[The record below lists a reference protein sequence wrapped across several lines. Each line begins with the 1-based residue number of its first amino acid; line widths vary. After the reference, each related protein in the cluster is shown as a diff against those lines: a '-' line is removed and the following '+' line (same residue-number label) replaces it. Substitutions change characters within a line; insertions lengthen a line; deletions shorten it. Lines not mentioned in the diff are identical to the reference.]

1 MITPELL
8 RRIMPQAGDRA
19 DVFAAPLEVARARWV
34 GDDPLAVAHWLAQL
48 AHESGQLRYVREIA
62 SGAAYEGRRDLGNT
76 EPGDG
81 VRFRGRGLIQLTGR
95 ANYTRYQEA
104 SGLLVVAH
112 PELLEQPEHAAD
124 VSGWFWHWKALGALV
139 RSKDPVLAITKIIN
153 GGTNGLEDRRQFFAR
168 AHEALLSKPQ
178 PAAETPPAP
187 ITESTPV
194 WTAPEPPRQPDDLY
208 GPDGPR
214 GESMPIPAVVG
225 AVLPSIISA
234 IPDLIKIFGGKG
246 QPVAE
251 RNLQAAEKVVDVV
264 IKATGAVNAQDA
276 AERLAKDPAARD
288 AAQAAVREQ
297 WFSLIAEAGGG
308 GIDGARRANLASAEV
323 PLRRQPAFW
332 ISMALLPL
340 VYLLVG
346 DMLWGDGWTA
356 EQRTQMATAILGV
369 VAMIGAFF
377 LGSSWSSQRKDQ
389 QRQP

>member
-95 ANYTRYQEA
+95 ANYTRYQDA

-112 PELLEQPEHAAD
+112 PELLEKPEHAAD
-124 VSGWFWHWKALGALV
+124 VSGWFWHWKTLGALV
-139 RSKDPVLAITKIIN
+139 RSKDPVLAITRIIN
-153 GGTNGLEDRRQFFAR
+153 GGTNGLEDRRQYFTR
-168 AHEALLSKPQ
+168 AHEALLAEPR
-178 PAAETPPAP
+178 PTVETPPAP
-187 ITESTPV
+187 ITESTPA
-194 WTAPEPPRQPDDLY
+194 WTAPPPPLQPDDLY

-214 GESMPIPAVVG
+214 GVSMPIPAVVG
-225 AVLPSIISA
+225 AVLPSIIGA
-234 IPDLIKIFGGKG
+234 IPDLIKIFGGKD

-251 RNLQAAEKVVDVV
+251 RNVRAAEKVVGLVV
-264 IKATGAVNAQDA
+264 QATGAVNAQEA
-276 AERLAKDPAARD
+276 AERLATDPAARE
-288 AAQAAVREQ
+288 AAQAAVRSQ
-297 WFSLIAEAGGG
+297 WFDLIAEAGGG
-308 GIDGARRANLASAEV
+308 GIDGARKANLAAAEV
-323 PLRRQPAFW
+323 PLRRQPAVL
-332 ISMALLPL
+332 ISFALLPL

-346 DMLWGDGWTA
+346 DMLWGDGWTP
-356 EQRTQMATAILGV
+356 EQRTQMVSTVLGV
-369 VAMIGAFF
+369 VVMVGAFF